1 MSQDRRVQAR
11 EHGRFRHLRQRAQ
24 AARRQETSATHLRF
38 VLLLGF
44 IGLVS
49 SIDTALAVKYAPT
62 LHHDEKNPL
71 ALQLI
76 APGDVSLLVGV
87 KMYGTLLVLYA
98 LALLHH
104 RWRRAAMT
112 AACVLAGFQG
122 WLLVYLFT

>member
-1 MSQDRRVQAR
+1 MSQDRGVQAG
-11 EHGRFRHLRQRAQ
+11 EHGHFKHLRRRAQ
-24 AARRQETSATHLRF
+24 AARRQETPATHLSF

-49 SIDTALAVKYAPT
+49 SIDTALAVKYAPS
-62 LHHDEKNPL
+62 LHHDEMNPL

-87 KMYGTLLVLYA
+87 KMYGTLLVLYT
-98 LALLHH
+98 LVLLHH

-112 AACVLAGFQG
+112 AAGVLAAFQG